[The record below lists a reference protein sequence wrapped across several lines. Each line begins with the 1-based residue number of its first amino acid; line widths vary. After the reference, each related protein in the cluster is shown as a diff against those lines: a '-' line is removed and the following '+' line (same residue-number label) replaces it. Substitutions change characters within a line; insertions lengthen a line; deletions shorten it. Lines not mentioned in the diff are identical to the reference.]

1 MVPFLQVEA
10 NEGCHCQRLSACQR
24 LFDILFFLA
33 AVAGGKYDS
42 VGQEPL
48 QPTVETISPEVS
60 LVMTDAGN

>member
-1 MVPFLQVEA
+1 MKDVIA
-10 NEGCHCQRLSACQR
+10 SDYQRVRDFS
-24 LFDILFFLA
+24 ILFFLA

>member
-1 MVPFLQVEA
+1 MKDVIASDF
-10 NEGCHCQRLSACQR
+10 QRVRDFS
-24 LFDILFFLA
+24 ILFFPA